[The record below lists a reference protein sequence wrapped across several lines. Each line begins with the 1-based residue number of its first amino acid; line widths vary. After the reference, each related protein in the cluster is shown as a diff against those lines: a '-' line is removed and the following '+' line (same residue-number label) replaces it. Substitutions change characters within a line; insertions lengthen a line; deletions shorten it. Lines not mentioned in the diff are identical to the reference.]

1 MTISRSRRF
10 YQILTAVLAVLI
22 LVFYLFP
29 YWYVITT
36 SFRTQDEERAAP
48 FVWFPD
54 PVHMDNYRDILL
66 KNAFDIMTG
75 LKNSLIVSI
84 ATTVI
89 CALLGV
95 LAGYGYARIPFRG
108 RSVSIML
115 VLATWTIPWLL
126 VLIPLWAILYDLQLV
141 DTKIGLIIG
150 YSSGF
155 VPITTWIM
163 LGHFKSL
170 PADMEDSAR
179 IDGCSRVGAL
189 MRIILPISA
198 PAIMAA
204 GVYAFISSMGEFIF
218 TLITTMTNNARTLTI
233 MLSMLVSK
241 FVTEKTIMA
250 AGSMIAAFFPVVLVM
265 IFQRYLIAGLSA
277 GAVKG

>member
-1 MTISRSRRF
+1 MSISKSRQF
-10 YQILTAVLAVLI
+10 YRVLTVVLAVAI

-29 YWYVITT
+29 YWYVVTT
-36 SFRTQDEERAAP
+36 SFRLPDEERAAP
-48 FVWFPD
+48 FVWFPN
-54 PVHMDNYRDILL
+54 PVHLDNFKDILL
-66 KNAFDIMTG
+66 KDAFDIMTG

-84 ATTVI
+84 ATTLI
-89 CALLGV
+89 CAFLGV
-95 LAGYGYARIPFRG
+95 LAGYGYARIPFKG
-108 RSVSIML
+108 RQASIVL

-126 VLIPLWAILYDLQLV
+126 VLIPLWAILYELQLV

-179 IDGCSRVGAL
+179 IDGCSRIGAL
-189 MRIILPISA
+189 MRIILPIST

-241 FVTEKTIMA
+241 FVTQKTIMA
-250 AGSMIAAFFPVVLVM
+250 AGSIIAAAFPVVLVM

>member
-1 MTISRSRRF
+1 MSISRSRRF
-10 YQILTAVLAVLI
+10 YAVLTAVVALLI

-29 YWYVITT
+29 YWWVVTT
-36 SFRTQDEERAAP
+36 SFRTQDEERASP
-48 FVWFPD
+48 FVWFPN
-54 PVHMDNYRDILL
+54 PVHLDNYRDILL
-66 KNAFDIMTG
+66 KDVFDIMTG
-75 LKNSLIVSI
+75 LKNTLIVSF
-84 ATTVI
+84 ATTLI
-89 CALLGV
+89 CVFLGV

-108 RSVSIML
+108 RSASITL

-126 VLIPLWAILYDLQLV
+126 VLIPLWAILYELKLV
-141 DTKIGLIIG
+141 DTKTGLIIG

-189 MRIILPISA
+189 FRIILPIST

-218 TLITTMTNNARTLTI
+218 TLITTMTNNSRTLTI

-250 AGSMIAAFFPVVLVM
+250 AGTIIACIIPVVLVM